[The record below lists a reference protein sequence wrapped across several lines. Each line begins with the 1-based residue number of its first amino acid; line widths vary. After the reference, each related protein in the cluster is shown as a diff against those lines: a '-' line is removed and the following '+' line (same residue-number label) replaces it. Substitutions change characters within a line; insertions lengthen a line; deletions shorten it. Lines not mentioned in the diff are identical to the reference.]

1 MLRAAIVLFIIVG
14 TYLFFFDTSHTSNI
28 FVNRY
33 EQLRVIKYSVK
44 SVYYIVSS
52 QHSYAN
58 LNFSVN

>member
-14 TYLFFFDTSHTSNI
+14 TYLFSFDTSHTANV

-44 SVYYIVSS
+44 SVYCIVSS
-52 QHSYAN
+52 QYSYAN